1 MRTMR
6 SIMTLS
12 WLFWGGWP
20 LAAQEA
26 APPAEAGPR
35 AAVRSALAQI
45 LAPQRIWVP
54 EDLPMS
60 RSQPAQTLQVRME
73 EGAAPAGAKPSVR
86 LAIRARTRSAGS
98 LPRLRSLDLAPD
110 KLLVAAVSADGMLR
124 GWTVLQDPRFIRAER
139 LGPDGILTGQSVPVP
154 RAEFRVAVPDD
165 PAVAEVRIFQPHWN
179 GRSFDLELVGTL
191 ALAPEKGAAHE

>member
-1 MRTMR
+1 MRTIR
-6 SIMTLS
+6 SVVALS
-12 WLFWGGWP
+12 CLIWGWS

-26 APPAEAGPR
+26 APPSEAR
-35 AAVRSALAQI
+35 SREAVRSALRRM

-60 RSQPAQTLQVRME
+60 RNQPAQTLQIRMD
-73 EGAAPAGAKPSVR
+73 EGAAPAGAKPSAR
-86 LAIRARTRSAGS
+86 LAIRARTRSSGS

-110 KLLVAAVSADGMLR
+110 KLLVAAVSADGILR
-124 GWTVLQDPRFIRAER
+124 GWTVIQDPRFIRAER
-139 LGPDGILTGQSVPVP
+139 PGPDGILTGQSVPVP
-154 RAEFRVAVPDD
+154 RADFRVAIPDD
-165 PAVAEVRIFQPHWN
+165 PTVAEVRIFQAHWN